1 MITVIIKRSYLFP
14 IPTIVKHHK
23 TIITM
28 FEIRKEIVNGIGNVQ
43 RSEQVGYVDCSKDVV
58 IKHLATSYYN
68 LARASNLY
76 YKLRGQSY
84 KVRYVFIYK
93 PLVDVIS
100 AAHFAK
106 EEIKARVAEANDYVR
121 VANAAYK
128 ESNHKRGLKDKSLEL
143 KPINIKDFMWA
154 DKAGVDED
162 GYVLM
167 VEEDC
172 Y

>member
-1 MITVIIKRSYLFP
+1 
-14 IPTIVKHHK
+14 
-23 TIITM
+23 M
-28 FEIRKEIVNGIGNVQ
+28 FEIRKEVVNGIGNVQ
-43 RSEQVGYVDCSKDVV
+43 YSEQVGYINCSKDAV

-68 LARASNLY
+68 LARANTLY
-76 YKLRGQSY
+76 YKLRGQSH

-93 PLVDVIS
+93 PLLDVVD

-106 EEIKARVAEANDYVR
+106 EKIKADVEEANDYIR
-121 VANAAYK
+121 IANAAYK
-128 ESNHKRGLKDKSLEL
+128 ESNRKRGLRDKSLEL
-143 KPINIKDFMWA
+143 KPVDVKDYLWA
-154 DKAGVDED
+154 GKAGVDED